1 MSPQEVIKTL
11 IVTHQRRL
19 EKLQLQQAELGI
31 STPPE
36 ILTQIEDIE
45 LEIEGLQTQ
54 LEEIK
59 SGEAEDDSKPI
70 SQVISMPAVAPAQPE
85 KFGKK
90 RLALL
95 IGNTNFED
103 NQTFHTLYT
112 PANDVEDFAET
123 LRTYGNF
130 EPVKTL
136 VDARADTIKRAIDNL
151 FNQAEYDD
159 LVLLYYSGHGYRGHD
174 GRHYLIAEDSQS
186 DLILSSGIQDTFIHD
201 ALKNSR
207 AQHRVIILDCCFSGA
222 FVSGRKGGTGEPLLL
237 EELAG
242 EGTVVLASSNTIQ
255 HSFLEETCHNS
266 LFTRYLLRGINT
278 GQADNDQDGFISI
291 DELFKYVDQNVRYT
305 RPDQSPLKTVSNG
318 EGEIIIARNPHN
330 PAIKLPA
337 DIEAMLPSEDRDTQQ
352 VARKRLK
359 ELAQGDNKA
368 LAILA
373 RETLEELPKIMDEDI
388 SEAPPVQKPAP
399 ISEPDQRPTIYQS
412 SFFMSALAII
422 ILAAG
427 IVGVAINYN
436 QIISPKFEIQELG
449 GNDFSNPGDLP
460 GPSIPLKVPY
470 RTHTWGTTKFIKGY
484 NRYLWFI
491 VCDQENFSCVAWKL
505 KVYNSKRW
513 DTTVSIGSHGAED
526 SCKIF
531 EVAFAVVDE
540 KTDQLFSNLDAR
552 MIQYNELPDFQ
563 DIQWYYVIREPDKNS
578 PNSC

>member
-19 EKLQLQQAELGI
+19 EKLKVQQAELGI

-59 SGEAEDDSKPI
+59 SDEAEDVSELV
-70 SQVISMPAVAPAQPE
+70 SQVISMPAVAQAQPE

-103 NQTFHTLYT
+103 NQTFYKLRT

-123 LRTYGNF
+123 LRTYGDF

-136 VDARADTIKRAIDNL
+136 VDAKADTIKRAIDNL
-151 FNQAEYDD
+151 FSQAEYDD

-201 ALKNSR
+201 AMKSSR

-222 FVSGRKGGTGEPLLL
+222 FMPGRKGSIGEPLLL
-237 EELAG
+237 EELTG
-242 EGTVVLASSNTIQ
+242 EGTVILASSNTIQ
-255 HSFLEETCHNS
+255 HSFEETFHNS
-266 LFTRYLLRGINT
+266 LFTRYLLHGINT
-278 GQADNDQDGFISI
+278 GQADDDQDGLISI
-291 DELFKYVDQNVRYT
+291 DELFKYVDQKVRNT
-305 RPDQSPLKTVSNG
+305 RPDQSPLKATSNG
-318 EGEIIIARNPHN
+318 EGEIIIARNP
-330 PAIKLPA
+330 
-337 DIEAMLPSEDRDTQQ
+337 
-352 VARKRLK
+352 LK
-359 ELAQGDNKA
+359 DLGQGDKA
-368 LAILA
+368 LAILD
-373 RETLEELPKIMDEDI
+373 REKLEELPEIVEGSV
-388 SEAPPVQKPAP
+388 SEAPSIQKPAP
-399 ISEPDQRPTIYQS
+399 ISEPGQKPTIYQS
-412 SFFMSALAII
+412 YFFISALAII
-422 ILAAG
+422 IFAAV
-427 IVGVAINYN
+427 ILGVAISYN
-436 QIISPKFEIQELG
+436 PIFSPKFEIQELG

-470 RTHTWGTTKFIKGY
+470 RTHTWGTTEFIKGY

-491 VCDQENFSCVAWKL
+491 VCDQENLSCVAWKL
-505 KVYNSKRW
+505 KVYDSKRW
-513 DTTVSIGSHGAED
+513 DRTVSIGNSGSED

-531 EVAFAVVDE
+531 EVAFAVVDG
-540 KTDQLFSNLDAR
+540 KTDQLLSNLDAR
-552 MIQYNELPDFQ
+552 MIQQNELPEFQ
-563 DIQWYYVIREPDKNS
+563 DVQWFYVIREPNKNN